1 MFHLSD
7 LSNSNVKHYFGIDFG
22 TTNCA
27 IYGFMKS
34 GDKITKIQYQDKKG
48 QPFPSIVAINEKT
61 GQVFTGRDAWEKKNE
76 LDETC
81 KIFSSVKT
89 VIDADESYMIAG
101 KEWTPVMIA
110 TELFKMLKREVKGR
124 TGASLDKAT
133 VAIPVGMD
141 APKRMKIREAAK
153 MAGIQILSFIS
164 EPTAAFLANYREL
177 HFARNIA
184 VFDWGGG
191 TLDCSVITHNKGK
204 VEELAS
210 DSKYLAGD
218 NIDLKLAERVHSL
231 VANKRHSS
239 LAFED
244 MTSSAKDK
252 MLVRCEQVKIS
263 FEDGEDKDLAFPGY
277 GELGI
282 VNQSLHYDWFC
293 EVINPEIDE
302 AIECLE
308 KTIRQSGLGEANI
321 DAVLLVGGSSNL
333 LPLRDKMKKKFGDRV
348 ISPDDKMWSVARGA
362 SIITIESGAYMSNQ
376 SIGLKMS
383 DGSYFEL
390 LPKDKRLANWNVS
403 NTFGIVD
410 SSKEARFVFSGS
422 KDIDEAE
429 DHYKVLEIPTY
440 KFLEESI
447 NLVAFVDND
456 LVFTV
461 FAGSSMRPKSYRRVW
476 QYLKLKS
483 YFMFPDEEIFNM

>member
-1 MFHLSD
+1 MNNIP
-7 LSNSNVKHYFGIDFG
+7 NSNVKHYFGIDFG

-27 IYGFMKS
+27 IFGFTKS
-34 GDKITKIQYQDKKG
+34 GDKITSIQYRDKEG
-48 QPFPSIVAINEKT
+48 QPFPSIVAINKTT
-61 GQVFTGRDAWEKKNE
+61 GQVSTGRDAWKKKNE

-81 KIFSSVKT
+81 EIFSSVKT
-89 VIDADESYMIAG
+89 VIDKDESYMIAG

-110 TELFKMLKREVKGR
+110 TELFKMLKNEVLNR
-124 TGASLDKAT
+124 TEATLDKAT
-133 VAIPVGMD
+133 VAIPVGLS

-153 MAGIQILSFIS
+153 KAGIQILSFIS

-177 HFARNIA
+177 HSSKNIA

-191 TLDCSVITHNKGK
+191 TLDCSVISHDKGR

-210 DSKYLAGD
+210 DGMYLAGD
-218 NIDLKLAERVHSL
+218 DIDKKLAERVHSI
-231 VANKRHSS
+231 VANKKGSS

-244 MTSSAKDK
+244 MPSIAKDK
-252 MLVRCEQVKIS
+252 MLVRCEQLKIN
-263 FEDGEDKDLAFPGY
+263 FEDCEDRSIAFHGY

-282 VNQSLHYDWFC
+282 VNQQLHYDWFC
-293 EVINPEIDE
+293 EVISPEIDQ

-308 KTIRQSGLGEANI
+308 RTIRQSGVGEANI

-333 LPLRDKMKKKFGDRV
+333 VPLRERMKKKFGDRV
-348 ISPDDKMWSVARGA
+348 ISPEKKMWSVAKGA
-362 SIITIESGAYMSNQ
+362 AIVTIEPGAYMSNQ

-390 LPKDKRLANWNVS
+390 LPRNKKLSQWNVS

-410 SSKEARFVFSGS
+410 SSKEARLVFSGS
-422 KDIDEAE
+422 KDIDEAL
-429 DHYKVLEIPTY
+429 DHYKVLEIPSY
-440 KFLEESI
+440 KFLEETI
-447 NLVAFVDND
+447 NLVAFVDDD

-461 FAGSSMRPKSYRRVW
+461 VAGSSMKPKSYRRVW